1 MGLLK
6 YKYEI
11 EHYEVTLCELLVKSL
26 EELDVVHINTM

>member
-6 YKYEI
+6 NKYGI
-11 EHYEVTLCELLVKSL
+11 EQYEVTLSELLVKPL